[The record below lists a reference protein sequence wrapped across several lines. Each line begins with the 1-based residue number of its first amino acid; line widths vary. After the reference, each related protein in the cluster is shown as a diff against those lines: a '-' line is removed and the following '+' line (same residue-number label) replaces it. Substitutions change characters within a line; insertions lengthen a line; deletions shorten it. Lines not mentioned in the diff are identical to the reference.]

1 MTVDDSQLDRIAVT
15 AADRAHARS
24 LLGLGGSQAGT
35 DTETDD
41 DRRSLRTVLRD
52 AHVGWYVVLVLGLLG
67 LADTLQ
73 GYAFGVMAPEIARTL
88 GISRSELATLN
99 SLKTL
104 ATAALTVPLVMTV
117 QRTPRRAL
125 VSVVAAFVWALFALL
140 TSFVTTL
147 AGLAVVLLIDG
158 ATSGARGTMHMPL
171 LSDSYPTR
179 ARVRVLS
186 WYSGLGALGNVIA
199 PLAVAVLTTWAGLTW
214 RGVFLFTGA
223 FTLVVAVAALWLR
236 DPGFGR
242 FDTEQ
247 LRREQ
252 QGSEQRRSGRGPAA
266 TDTDGPPTADTAT
279 RPILGFGE
287 IARRLLMVP
296 TIRRQM
302 AGWVVLGVMAIPL
315 GTFLTFL
322 LDERWGVG
330 PGGRGLIAAL
340 QAAAALVTLALFG
353 SVGERMLRR
362 DPSSVVRLASVFII
376 VSTAAT
382 ALAAIT
388 PVFALV
394 IVLLVLGSAGM
405 AMLAPALG
413 ALQMGLVPAEMRPHA
428 IALGGLASGFG
439 GLTGSLYLSGIDR
452 RFGVAGAIVA
462 LAIPGVIAGLIM
474 RRCARTLDAD
484 IDRMVTDVMEEARVQ
499 AARSSGATLPL
510 LAVRGVD
517 ARYGNL
523 QVLFDVDLTVAEG
536 EVVALLGTNGSGK
549 STLLKVVSGL
559 MLPSAGS
566 VRLSGADITFV
577 SAERRVGMGITQIP
591 GGHAVFGPLTVVENL
606 RAYADTLALGSR
618 SAPEIE
624 RCFELFPALA
634 DRRNQRASTLSGG
647 EQQMLA
653 LAKAAILRPRVLLI
667 DELSLGLAPAV
678 VGELLDRVGDL
689 RDAGSTI
696 VLVEQSVNLALSVC
710 ERAYFLE
717 RGQVRFEGLGRD
729 LLARDDLLRAVF
741 LGDRT

>member
-1 MTVDDSQLDRIAVT
+1 MTGDDHQLDRIAVT
-15 AADRAHARS
+15 TADRDHARGV
-24 LLGLGGSQAGT
+24 LGLGGSEAGPS
-35 DTETDD
+35 DK
-41 DRRSLRTVLRD
+41 RSLRAVLRD
-52 AHVGWYVVLVLGLLG
+52 ANVGWYVVLVLGLLG

-88 GISRSELATLN
+88 GISRSELTTLN
-99 SLKTL
+99 ALKTL

-125 VSVVAAFVWALFALL
+125 VSVTAAFVWALFALM

-147 AGLAVVLLIDG
+147 AGLTAVLLVDG

-171 LSDSYPTR
+171 LADSYPTR

-186 WYSGLGALGNVIA
+186 WYSGLGALGNVVA
-199 PLAVAVLTTWAGLTW
+199 PLAVAVLTTWVGLTW

-223 FTLVVAVAALWLR
+223 FTLVVAVAALRLR
-236 DPGFGR
+236 DPGFGH

-247 LRREQ
+247 LRQEQ
-252 QGSEQRRSGRGPAA
+252 QSPEQRSTEQPDSGQQGDEQHPGSADA
-266 TDTDGPPTADTAT
+266 TTPT
-279 RPILGFGE
+279 RPLLGFGE
-287 IARRLLMVP
+287 IAHRLLMVP
-296 TIRRQM
+296 TIRRQL

-315 GTFLTFL
+315 GTFVTFL

-330 PGGRGLIAAL
+330 PGGRGVIAAL

-353 SVGERMLRR
+353 AVGERMLRR
-362 DPSSVVRLASVFII
+362 DPASVVRLASVFII

-394 IVLLVLGSAGM
+394 IALLVLGSAGM

-474 RRCARTLDAD
+474 RRCAHTLDAD

-499 AARSSGATLPL
+499 AVRSSGGALPL

-517 ARYGNL
+517 AKYGDL
-523 QVLFDVDLTVAEG
+523 QVLFDIDLTVDEG

-559 MLPSAGS
+559 LLPSAGS
-566 VRLSGADITFV
+566 VRLSGTDITFV
-577 SAERRVGMGITQIP
+577 AAERRVGMGITQIP
-591 GGHAVFGPLTVVENL
+591 GGHAVFGSLTVVENL
-606 RAYADTLALGSR
+606 LAYADTLALGSR

-667 DELSLGLAPAV
+667 DELSLGLAPTV
-678 VGELLDRVGDL
+678 VGELLDRVNDL
-689 RDAGSTI
+689 REAGSTI

>member
-1 MTVDDSQLDRIAVT
+1 MTVDDHALDRIAVT
-15 AADRAHARS
+15 ATDRDHARR
-24 LLGLGGSQAGT
+24 LLGLGGSEAGPS
-35 DTETDD
+35 
-41 DRRSLRTVLRD
+41 DRRSLRQVLRD

-125 VSVVAAFVWALFALL
+125 VSVVAAFVWALFALM

-171 LSDSYPTR
+171 LADSYPTR

-199 PLAVAVLTTWAGLTW
+199 PLAVAALTTWVGLTW

-223 FTLVVAVAALWLR
+223 FTLVVAIAALRLR

-247 LRREQ
+247 LRNEQ
-252 QGSEQRRSGRGPAA
+252 HGSEQQDDSALAA
-266 TDTDGPPTADTAT
+266 EST
-279 RPILGFGE
+279 RPLLGFGE

-296 TIRRQM
+296 TIRRQL

-315 GTFLTFL
+315 GTFITFL

-330 PGGRGLIAAL
+330 PGGRGVIAAV

-353 SVGERMLRR
+353 AVGERMLHR
-362 DPSSVVRLASVFII
+362 DPPSVVRLASVFII

-499 AARSSGATLPL
+499 AVRSGGGRLPL

-517 ARYGNL
+517 AKYGDL
-523 QVLFDVDLTVAEG
+523 QVLFDIDLTVDEG

-559 MLPSAGS
+559 LLPSAGS
-566 VRLSGADITFV
+566 VRLSGTDITFV

-591 GGHAVFGPLTVVENL
+591 GGHAVFGSLTVVENL
-606 RAYADTLALGSR
+606 LAYADTLALGSR

-667 DELSLGLAPAV
+667 DELSLGLAPTV
-678 VGELLDRVGDL
+678 VGELLDRVNDL
-689 RDAGSTI
+689 REAGSTI

-741 LGDRT
+741 LGERA

>member
-1 MTVDDSQLDRIAVT
+1 MTGDDHQLDRIAVT
-15 AADRAHARS
+15 TADRDHARG
-24 LLGLGGSQAGT
+24 LLGLGGSEAGEP
-35 DTETDD
+35 DE
-41 DRRSLRTVLRD
+41 RSLRAVLRD
-52 AHVGWYVVLVLGLLG
+52 SSVGWYVVLVLGLLG

-88 GISRSELATLN
+88 GISRSELTTLN
-99 SLKTL
+99 ALKTL

-125 VSVVAAFVWALFALL
+125 VSVAAAFVWALFALM

-147 AGLAVVLLIDG
+147 AGLTAVLLVDG

-171 LSDSYPTR
+171 LADSYPTR

-186 WYSGLGALGNVIA
+186 WYSGLGALGNVVA
-199 PLAVAVLTTWAGLTW
+199 PLAVAVLTTWVGLTW
-214 RGVFLFTGA
+214 RGVFLFTGV
-223 FTLVVAVAALWLR
+223 FTLVVAVAALRLR
-236 DPGFGR
+236 DPGFGH

-252 QGSEQRRSGRGPAA
+252 QGPQQPADA
-266 TDTDGPPTADTAT
+266 TPPD
-279 RPILGFGE
+279 RPLLGFGE
-287 IARRLLMVP
+287 ISRRLLMVP
-296 TIRRQM
+296 TIRRQL

-315 GTFLTFL
+315 GTFVTFL

-330 PGGRGLIAAL
+330 PGGRGVIAAL

-353 SVGERMLRR
+353 AVGERMLRR

-394 IVLLVLGSAGM
+394 IALLVLGSAGM

-474 RRCARTLDAD
+474 RRCAHTLDAD

-499 AARSSGATLPL
+499 AVRSSGGTLPL

-517 ARYGNL
+517 AKYGDL
-523 QVLFDVDLTVAEG
+523 QVLFDIDLTVDEG

-559 MLPSAGS
+559 LLPSAGS
-566 VRLSGADITFV
+566 VRLAGADITFV

-606 RAYADTLALGSR
+606 LAYADTLQLGSR

-667 DELSLGLAPAV
+667 DELSLGLAPTV
-678 VGELLDRVGDL
+678 VGELLDRVDDL
-689 RDAGSTI
+689 REAGSTI

>member
-1 MTVDDSQLDRIAVT
+1 MTGDDHQLDRIAVT
-15 AADRAHARS
+15 TADRDHARG
-24 LLGLGGSQAGT
+24 LLGLGGSEAGPS
-35 DTETDD
+35 DK
-41 DRRSLRTVLRD
+41 RSLRVVLRD
-52 AHVGWYVVLVLGLLG
+52 ANVGWYVVLVLGLLG

-73 GYAFGVMAPEIARTL
+73 GYAFGVMAPEIARSL
-88 GISRSELATLN
+88 GISRSELTTLN
-99 SLKTL
+99 ALKTL

-125 VSVVAAFVWALFALL
+125 VSVTAAFVWALFALM

-147 AGLAVVLLIDG
+147 AGLTAVLLVDG

-171 LSDSYPTR
+171 LADSYPTR

-186 WYSGLGALGNVIA
+186 WYSGLGALGNVVA
-199 PLAVAVLTTWAGLTW
+199 PLAVAVLTTWVGLTW
-214 RGVFLFTGA
+214 RGVFLFTGV

-236 DPGFGR
+236 DPGFGH

-252 QGSEQRRSGRGPAA
+252 QGPQQPADA
-266 TDTDGPPTADTAT
+266 TSPD
-279 RPILGFGE
+279 RPLLGFGE
-287 IARRLLMVP
+287 ISRRLLMVP
-296 TIRRQM
+296 TIRRQL

-315 GTFLTFL
+315 GTFVTFL

-330 PGGRGLIAAL
+330 PGGRGVIAAL

-353 SVGERMLRR
+353 AVGERMLRR

-376 VSTAAT
+376 VSTTAT

-394 IVLLVLGSAGM
+394 IALLVLGSAGM

-439 GLTGSLYLSGIDR
+439 GLTGSLYLAGIDR

-499 AARSSGATLPL
+499 AVRSSGSTLPL

-517 ARYGNL
+517 AKYGDL
-523 QVLFDVDLTVAEG
+523 QVLFDIDLTVDEG

-559 MLPSAGS
+559 LLPSAGS
-566 VRLSGADITFV
+566 VRLAGADITFV

-606 RAYADTLALGSR
+606 LAYADTLQLGSR

-667 DELSLGLAPAV
+667 DELSLGLAPTV
-678 VGELLDRVGDL
+678 VGELLDRVDDL
-689 RDAGSTI
+689 REAGSTI

>member
-1 MTVDDSQLDRIAVT
+1 MTVDDHALDRITVT
-15 AADRAHARS
+15 AADRDHARA
-24 LLGLGGSQAGT
+24 LLGLGGTGAGPA
-35 DTETDD
+35 D
-41 DRRSLRTVLRD
+41 DRPLRTVLRD

-73 GYAFGVMAPEIARTL
+73 GYAFGVMAPEIARAL

-125 VSVVAAFVWALFALL
+125 VSVTAAFVWALFALM

-171 LSDSYPTR
+171 LSDSYPTT

-199 PLAVAVLTTWAGLTW
+199 PLAVAVLTAWAGLTW

-247 LRREQ
+247 LRHEQ
-252 QGSEQRRSGRGPAA
+252 QGTSRASGEQPGEPA
-266 TDTDGPPTADTAT
+266 PTAAPE
-279 RPILGFGE
+279 RPLLGFGE
-287 IARRLLMVP
+287 ISRRLLMVP
-296 TIRRQM
+296 TIRRQL

-330 PGGRGLIAAL
+330 PGGRGVIAAV

-362 DPSSVVRLASVFII
+362 DPASVVRLASVFII

-382 ALAAIT
+382 ALAAVT

-394 IVLLVLGSAGM
+394 IALLVLGSAGM

-484 IDRMVTDVMEEARVQ
+484 IDRMVTDVIEEARVQ
-499 AARSSGATLPL
+499 ATRTSGGTLPL

-517 ARYGNL
+517 AKYGDL
-523 QVLFDVDLTVAEG
+523 QVLFDVDLTVNEG

-559 MLPSAGS
+559 LLPSAGS
-566 VRLSGADITFV
+566 VRLSGTDITFV

-606 RAYADTLALGSR
+606 LAYADTLGLRSR
-618 SAPEIE
+618 TAPEIE

-653 LAKAAILRPRVLLI
+653 LAKAALVRPRVLLI

-678 VGELLDRVGDL
+678 VGELLDRVNDL
-689 RDAGSTI
+689 RAAGSTI

>member
-1 MTVDDSQLDRIAVT
+1 
-15 AADRAHARS
+15 
-24 LLGLGGSQAGT
+24 
-35 DTETDD
+35 
-41 DRRSLRTVLRD
+41 
-52 AHVGWYVVLVLGLLG
+52 
-67 LADTLQ
+67 
-73 GYAFGVMAPEIARTL
+73 
-88 GISRSELATLN
+88 
-99 SLKTL
+99 
-104 ATAALTVPLVMTV
+104 MTV

-125 VSVVAAFVWALFALL
+125 VSVAAAFVWALFALM

-147 AGLAVVLLIDG
+147 AGLTAVLLVDG

-171 LSDSYPTR
+171 LADSYPTR

-199 PLAVAVLTTWAGLTW
+199 PLAVAVLTAWAGLTW
-214 RGVFLFTGA
+214 RGVFLFTGV
-223 FTLVVAVAALWLR
+223 FTLVVAVAALRLR
-236 DPGFGR
+236 DPGFGH

-252 QGSEQRRSGRGPAA
+252 QSPEQQSPEQQSPEQQSPEQQDSGQQGDEQHPGSADA
-266 TDTDGPPTADTAT
+266 TTPT
-279 RPILGFGE
+279 RPLLGFGE
-287 IARRLLMVP
+287 IAHRLLMVP
-296 TIRRQM
+296 TIRRQL

-315 GTFLTFL
+315 GTFVTFL

-330 PGGRGLIAAL
+330 PGGRGVIAAL

-353 SVGERMLRR
+353 AVGERMLRR

-499 AARSSGATLPL
+499 AARSSGTTLPL

-517 ARYGNL
+517 AKYGDL

-559 MLPSAGS
+559 LLPSAGS

-667 DELSLGLAPAV
+667 DELSLGLAPTV
-678 VGELLDRVGDL
+678 VGELLDRVDDL
-689 RDAGSTI
+689 REAGSTI

>member
-1 MTVDDSQLDRIAVT
+1 VSVDDDALDRIAVT

-24 LLGLGGSQAGT
+24 VLGLGGSTAEQR
-35 DTETDD
+35 DD
-41 DRRSLRTVLRD
+41 RSLRTVLRD
-52 AHVGWYVVLVLGLLG
+52 ANVGWYVVLVLGLLG

-125 VSVVAAFVWALFALL
+125 VSVVAAFVWALFALM

-147 AGLAVVLLIDG
+147 AGLAVVLLVDG

-171 LSDSYPTR
+171 LADSYPTR

-199 PLAVAVLTTWAGLTW
+199 PLAVALLTAWAGLTW

-223 FTLVVAVAALWLR
+223 FTLVIAVAALWLR

-247 LRREQ
+247 LRDQ
-252 QGSEQRRSGRGPAA
+252 QQAHGQRPDSVAA
-266 TDTDGPPTADTAT
+266 DDAA
-279 RPILGFGE
+279 RPLLGFGE

-296 TIRRQM
+296 TIRRQL

-315 GTFLTFL
+315 GTFVTFL

-330 PGGRGLIAAL
+330 PGGRGVIAAL
-340 QAAAALVTLALFG
+340 QAAAALATLALFG
-353 SVGERMLRR
+353 AVGERMLHR
-362 DPSSVVRLASVFII
+362 DPPSVVRLASTFII

-382 ALAAIT
+382 AVAAIT

-462 LAIPGVIAGLIM
+462 LATPGVIAGLIM

-499 AARSSGATLPL
+499 AVRSSGGTLPL

-517 ARYGNL
+517 AKYGDL
-523 QVLFDVDLTVAEG
+523 QVLFDIDLTVDEG

-559 MLPSAGS
+559 LLPSAGS
-566 VRLSGADITFV
+566 VRLSGTDITFV

-606 RAYADTLALGSR
+606 LAYADTLGLRSR
-618 SAPEIE
+618 TAPEIE
-624 RCFELFPALA
+624 RCFEMFPALGE
-634 DRRNQRASTLSGG
+634 RRNQRASTLSGG

-653 LAKAAILRPRVLLI
+653 LAKAAIVRPRVLLI

-678 VGELLDRVGDL
+678 VGELLERVNDL
-689 RDAGSTI
+689 REAGSTV

>member
-1 MTVDDSQLDRIAVT
+1 MTGDDHQLDRIAVT
-15 AADRAHARS
+15 TADRDHARG
-24 LLGLGGSQAGT
+24 LLGLGGSEAGEP
-35 DTETDD
+35 DK
-41 DRRSLRTVLRD
+41 RSLRAVLRD
-52 AHVGWYVVLVLGLLG
+52 SNVGWYVVLVLGLLG

-88 GISRSELATLN
+88 GISRSELTTLN
-99 SLKTL
+99 ALKTL
-104 ATAALTVPLVMTV
+104 ATAALTVPLVMIV

-125 VSVVAAFVWALFALL
+125 VSVAAAFVWALFALM

-147 AGLAVVLLIDG
+147 AGLTAVLLVDG

-171 LSDSYPTR
+171 LADSYPTR

-186 WYSGLGALGNVIA
+186 WYSGLGALGNVVA
-199 PLAVAVLTTWAGLTW
+199 PLAVAVLTTWVGLTW
-214 RGVFLFTGA
+214 RGVFLFTGV
-223 FTLVVAVAALWLR
+223 FTLVVAVAALRLR
-236 DPGFGR
+236 DPGFGH

-252 QGSEQRRSGRGPAA
+252 QGPQQPADA
-266 TDTDGPPTADTAT
+266 TPPD
-279 RPILGFGE
+279 RPLLGFGE
-287 IARRLLMVP
+287 ISRRLLMVP
-296 TIRRQM
+296 TIRRQL

-315 GTFLTFL
+315 GTFVTFL

-330 PGGRGLIAAL
+330 PGGRGVIAAL

-353 SVGERMLRR
+353 AVGERMLRR

-394 IVLLVLGSAGM
+394 IALLVLGSAGM

-474 RRCARTLDAD
+474 RRCAHTLDAD

-499 AARSSGATLPL
+499 AVRSSGCTLPL

-517 ARYGNL
+517 AKYGDL
-523 QVLFDVDLTVAEG
+523 QVLFDIDLTVDEG

-559 MLPSAGS
+559 LLPSAGS
-566 VRLSGADITFV
+566 VRLAGADITFV

-606 RAYADTLALGSR
+606 LAYADTLQLGSR

-667 DELSLGLAPAV
+667 DELSLGLAPTV
-678 VGELLDRVGDL
+678 VGELLDRVNDL
-689 RDAGSTI
+689 REAGSTI